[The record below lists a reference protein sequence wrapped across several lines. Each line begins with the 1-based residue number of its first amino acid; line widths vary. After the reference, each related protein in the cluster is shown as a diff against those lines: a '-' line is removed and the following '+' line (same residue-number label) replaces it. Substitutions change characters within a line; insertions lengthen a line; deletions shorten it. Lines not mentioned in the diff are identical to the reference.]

1 MTPDHTDTDRRTFM
15 LLAGAATLSLSGCLG
30 GDGDDDDDGGDGS
43 ADGDGDGG
51 GGDDGEPNGDGGTG
65 TDENGTGLTETG
77 ARETVS
83 EFLAAISIGDVDA
96 YNQLL
101 HSDGPIEPE
110 TDEGFLAPDIE
121 IRSQE
126 VTRHEDGEIVIE
138 VALDYELGDVSGER
152 RWEVE
157 LRGEDGEWRVWNIT
171 TGIGVDD
178 PAQSPEVTVKEFID
192 ALDGGDLEGALGY
205 LHEDAEFREFV
216 RENIDGFESVD
227 IVLESRTVMDRQPG
241 RALIGIQIS
250 NDERDGMDEWVL
262 TLVVVDREWKIREVA
277 T

>member
-65 TDENGTGLTETG
+65 TDENGTELSETG

-83 EFLAAISIGDVDA
+83 EFLSAISIGDVDA
-96 YNQLL
+96 YNELL

-138 VALDYELGDVSGER
+138 VALDYELGDVSGDR
-152 RWEVE
+152 RWAVE
-157 LRGEDGEWRVWNIT
+157 LRGEDGEWRVWSVT
-171 TGIGVDD
+171 TGIGVDE
-178 PAQSPEVTVKEFID
+178 PAQSPTVAVQEF
-192 ALDGGDLEGALGY
+192 LDILDQGDLEGALVMV
-205 LHEDAEFREFV
+205 HEDANFEGFFG
-216 RENIDGFESVD
+216 ENIDRFEAADLIVENDVVLDRRPGWARVAVDVKDGEDSVP
-227 IVLESRTVMDRQPG
+227 E
-241 RALIGIQIS
+241 
-250 NDERDGMDEWVL
+250 EWTF
-262 TLVVVDREWKIREVA
+262 TLVVQDREWKIQNAEF
-277 T
+277 